1 VRLSRNEIEDFIL
14 EEEMFETL
22 DAQNAA
28 AHRQEQAE
36 AAKAHTW
43 VNFTQAP
50 ALTDAQLLALR
61 EAAQKCGRPLTDA
74 ERAAVLG
81 PLQGSGQQKVRLGPD
96 EANGG
101 QPRQLTPQ
109 I

>member
-1 VRLSRNEIEDFIL
+1 MRALSKYEIAEAM
-14 EEEMFETL
+14 ETEMFETIEEL
-22 DAQNAA
+22 QNETA
-28 AHRQEQAE
+28 RQEQVE

-50 ALTDAQLLALR
+50 ALTDAQLSALR

-81 PLQGSGQQKVRLGPD
+81 PVQGSSAERVFCP
-96 EANGG
+96 A
-101 QPRQLTPQ
+101 
-109 I
+109 

>member
-1 VRLSRNEIEDFIL
+1 VRLSRNEIESALL

-36 AAKAHTW
+36 ADKAHSW

-50 ALTDAQLLALR
+50 ALTDAQLSALR

-74 ERAAVLG
+74 ERALVLG
-81 PLQGSGQQKVRLGPD
+81 PVQGSGQQKVRLGPD

-101 QPRQLTPQ
+101 QPRRLTP
-109 I
+109 